1 MSEWDSKGD
10 QANMKRQLTVLAA
23 FVLSVLALS
32 ARAEEKK
39 EEHKVGYK
47 DTPMLPGG
55 KWHVH
60 DSDRP
65 QAKAVDPGTPS
76 TLEAPGKPPSDAIVL
91 FDGTDLSKWQSAQG
105 EPPGWK
111 IENGI
116 AIVPPHGTKAGGD
129 MYTKEKFGDCQVHV
143 EWATPAPPQGDIM
156 NRGNSGVFLF
166 GVFEVQV
173 FESYQSGIYAD
184 GQAAAIY
191 GQYPPLVNACRK
203 PGEWQTYDI
212 AFTAPRFK
220 DGKLEAPAYA
230 TVFHNGVCVHNH
242 VEIMGL
248 TGHRILPKYTPQG
261 EKGPLMLQ
269 AHGNPVR
276 FRNVW
281 VRELKGYDQ
290 E

>member
-1 MSEWDSKGD
+1 
-10 QANMKRQLTVLAA
+10 MKRPTTIITPVVLIAC
-23 FVLSVLALS
+23 ALVTS
-32 ARAEEKK
+32 TGARAEEKK
-39 EEHKVGYK
+39 IGYK
-47 DTPMLPGG
+47 DTPMLPDG

-65 QAKAVDPGTPS
+65 QPKAVEPGTPS
-76 TLEAPGKPPSDAIVL
+76 TLEAPGKPPSDAIIL
-91 FDGTDLSKWQSAQG
+91 FDGTDLSKWRTAQG

-111 IENGI
+111 VENGCMV
-116 AIVPPHGTKAGGD
+116 VPLPGTKSGGD
-129 MYTKEKFGDCQVHV
+129 IYSKEEFGDCQVHV

-156 NRGNSGVFLF
+156 NRGNSGVFLS
-166 GVFEVQV
+166 GKYELQV
-173 FESYQSGIYAD
+173 FESYRSGIYAD

-212 AFTAPRFK
+212 LFTAPRFE
-220 DGKLEAPAYA
+220 DGKLETPAHM
-230 TVFHNGVCVHNH
+230 TVFHNGVAVHNH
-242 VEIMGL
+242 TAIMGS

-276 FRNVW
+276 YRNVW
-281 VRELKGYDQ
+281 VRELKGYDKQ
-290 E
+290 

>member
-1 MSEWDSKGD
+1 
-10 QANMKRQLTVLAA
+10 MKTKWLMFGMILVGLAGTD
-23 FVLSVLALS
+23 LWNS
-32 ARAEEKK
+32 RAADAAVAKK
-39 EEHKVGYK
+39 IGYK

-60 DSDRP
+60 DCDRP
-65 QAKAVDPGTPS
+65 QPQEVNPGTPS
-76 TLEAPGKPPSDAIVL
+76 TLEAPGQPPSDAIIL
-91 FDGTDLSKWQSAQG
+91 FDGTNLSKWRTAEN
-105 EPPGWK
+105 EPPGW
-111 IENGI
+111 IVEHGY
-116 AIVPPHGTKAGGD
+116 AMVPPHGAKAGGD
-129 MYTKEKFGDCQVHV
+129 IYTKDEFGDCQIHA
-143 EWATPAPPQGDIM
+143 EWATPEPPQGDIM

-166 GVFEVQV
+166 GKFEVQV
-173 FESYQSGIYAD
+173 FESYHSGIYAD

-212 AFTAPRFK
+212 VCTAPRFE
-220 DGKLEAPAYA
+220 DGKLVTPAYA

-242 VEIMGL
+242 VAIMGA
-248 TGHRILPKYTPQG
+248 TGHRILPKYTPQSTR
-261 EKGPLMLQ
+261 GPLELQ

-281 VRELKGYDQ
+281 VRELKDYDQ